1 LSPKLSPELIGIVWR
16 DNVMPNLNQP
26 QVGIGSN

>member
-1 LSPKLSPELIGIVWR
+1 
-16 DNVMPNLNQP
+16 MPNLNQP